1 MVQDNELIEG
11 SGIPQEI
18 KDGYAGRQDAS
29 DKLAQET
36 LPPSDVQEQGYKTF
50 VACKEFENS
59 KFLAVVGKPQKMP
72 PHPGMSPGIT
82 PYSQRDGDKVVKF
95 SGGVLVTNDEDIIK
109 WCEDHT
115 QVCRDAN
122 DPRTQ
127 GWVTMKEMQVDVASR
142 DATLPKSVDVDK
154 MAFPE
159 GITIAPTQT
168 LEEGVDDS
176 SGKLLVDAARTSQK
190 TIESKVKEREADPSH
205 LEA

>member
-1 MVQDNELIEG
+1 MVQDSELLEG

-18 KDGYAGRQDAS
+18 KEGYAGRQDAA
-29 DKLAQET
+29 DKLSQET
-36 LPPSDVQEQGYKTF
+36 LPPSDVQEQGYITF
-50 VACKEFENS
+50 VSCKEFENS
-59 KFLAVVGKPQKMP
+59 KFLAVVGKPEKMP

-82 PYSQRDGDKVVKF
+82 PYSQRVGDKLVKF
-95 SGGVLVTNDEDIIK
+95 SGGVLVTNDEEVIN
-109 WCEDHT
+109 WCKAHP

-127 GWVTMKEMQVDVASR
+127 GWATMKAMQTDTASQ
-142 DATLPKSVDVDK
+142 DAPLPRSVDVDA

-159 GITIAPTQT
+159 GIEIAPTQT
-168 LEEGVDDS
+168 LEQGVDNS

-190 TIESKVKEREADPSH
+190 TIEEKDKERAADPSH